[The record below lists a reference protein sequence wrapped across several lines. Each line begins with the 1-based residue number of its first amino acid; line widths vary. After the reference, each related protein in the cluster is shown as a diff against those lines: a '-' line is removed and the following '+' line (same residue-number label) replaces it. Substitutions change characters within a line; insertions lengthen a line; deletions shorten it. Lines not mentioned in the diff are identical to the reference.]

1 MAVFVYGNA
10 KKSQNLIVEMQ
21 HEDKNFVAG
30 IHFNQKRGSAEV
42 SSIRGLYPKDNAE
55 WLNWIQ
61 NSKAIRIDQKDKV
74 QDLIS
79 SLRTNPAE
87 SARIGLNL
95 DSVAKIVEEFENPKL
110 SNKVYVKMNCLQ
122 TTLRFCDVVQFL

>member
-21 HEDKNFVAG
+21 HEDKIFVAG

-42 SSIRGLYPKDNAE
+42 SSIHGLYPKDNAE
-55 WLNWIQ
+55 WIKWIQ
-61 NSKAIRIDQKDKV
+61 DGKAIRIDQKDKV

-95 DSVAKIVEEFENPKL
+95 DSVTKIVEEFENPKFPI
-110 SNKVYVKMNCLQ
+110 LQ
-122 TTLRFCDVVQFL
+122 KYC